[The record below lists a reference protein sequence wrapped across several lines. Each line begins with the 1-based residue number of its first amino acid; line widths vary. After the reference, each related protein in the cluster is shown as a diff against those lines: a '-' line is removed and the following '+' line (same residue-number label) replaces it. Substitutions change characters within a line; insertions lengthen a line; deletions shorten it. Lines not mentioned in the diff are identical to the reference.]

1 VFIGITN
8 TSSKSQASGQFIIHL
23 RPGAEDRL
31 LMAMKSANQYAVV
44 LVTVPDLLTARKLA
58 KTALQKRTAACVNLV
73 PRIESYYWW
82 LKKISSDSEVLL
94 ILKTT
99 KAKLGALEKLILAN
113 HPYDTPEFLV
123 LNLSKGNQ
131 RYLSWLTE
139 SVR

>member
-1 VFIGITN
+1 
-8 TSSKSQASGQFIIHL
+8 
-23 RPGAEDRL
+23 
-31 LMAMKSANQYAVV
+31 MAMKSANQYAVV

>member
-1 VFIGITN
+1 M
-8 TSSKSQASGQFIIHL
+8 
-23 RPGAEDRL
+23 P
-31 LMAMKSANQYAVV
+31 MKSANQYAVV
-44 LVTVPDLLTARKLA
+44 LVTAPDLFTARKLA
-58 KTALQKRTAACVNLV
+58 KAALQKRMAACVNLL
-73 PRIESYYWW
+73 PKIESHYWW
-82 LKKISSDSEVLL
+82 LKKITSDSEVLL